1 MHMVY
6 PLSLLLGFILSSAF
20 VSGNLSAQNQEARA
34 LVADLSQ
41 DIALMDRQVRGLKLD
56 IEILKENQAETNKQS
71 SIRALEIKLNQM
83 SNDLNALKMGISAQ
97 EKRIKQAVLDEVAK
111 QMNVYV
117 SNINSQLGLENNS
130 VKKSEV
136 KEVFTDNYPKS
147 GVSYEVQSGDTLSQ
161 IAVQFGSK
169 VEYIQNANQ
178 INDPARDLRVGDII
192 FIPLTED

>member
-6 PLSLLLGFILSSAF
+6 PLSLLLCFIFSSAF

-117 SNINSQLGLENNS
+117 SNINSQLGLKNNS

>member
-6 PLSLLLGFILSSAF
+6 PLSLLLCFIFSSAF
-20 VSGNLSAQNQEARA
+20 VSGNLSAQNKEARA

-83 SNDLNALKMGISAQ
+83 SNDLNALKTAISAQ

-111 QMNVYV
+111 QMNTYV
-117 SNINSQLGLENNS
+117 SQINTQIGFTENQASNGD
-130 VKKSEV
+130 VKK
-136 KEVFTDNYPKS
+136 VFSDTYPKS

>member
-1 MHMVY
+1 MQLAY
-6 PLSLLLGFILSSAF
+6 PVSLLLFFIFSTF
-20 VSGNLSAQNQEARA
+20 VNGNLWAQNQEARA

-41 DIALMDRQVRGLKLD
+41 DIALMDRQIRGLKLD
-56 IEILKENQAETNKQS
+56 IEFLKENQTEASNLS
-71 SIRALEIKLNQM
+71 SVRALEMKLNQM
-83 SNDLNALKMGISAQ
+83 SNDLNALKIAVSEQ

-117 SNINSQLGLENNS
+117 SNINSQLGLKENL
-130 VKKSEV
+130 KKKPDV
-136 KEVFTDNYPKS
+136 KEVFSDNYPKS

>member
-1 MHMVY
+1 MHLVF
-6 PLSLLLGFILSSAF
+6 LRSIALCFIFSSF
-20 VSGNLSAQNQEARA
+20 CFSGKLWAQNQEARA

-41 DIALMDRQVRGLKLD
+41 DIALMDRQIRSLSLD
-56 IEILKENQAETNKQS
+56 LEILKDNQAETSNRS
-71 SIRALEIKLNQM
+71 SVRALEMKLNQL
-83 SNDLNALKMGISAQ
+83 SNDLNALKSVVSAQ

-111 QMNVYV
+111 QMDIYV
-117 SNINSQLGLENNS
+117 SNINSQLGFADDSGETRD
-130 VKKSEV
+130 V
-136 KEVFTDNYPKS
+136 KEVFSDDYPKS

-178 INDPARDLRVGDII
+178 INNPARDLRVGDII

>member
-6 PLSLLLGFILSSAF
+6 PLSLLLCFIVSSAF

-83 SNDLNALKMGISAQ
+83 SNDLNALKTAISAQ

-117 SNINSQLGLENNS
+117 SNINSQLGLKNNS
-130 VKKSEV
+130 EKKSEV

>member
-6 PLSLLLGFILSSAF
+6 PLSLLLCFIFSSAF
-20 VSGNLSAQNQEARA
+20 ISGNLSAQNQEARA

-41 DIALMDRQVRGLKLD
+41 DIALMDRQVLGLKLD

-83 SNDLNALKMGISAQ
+83 SNDLNALKTAISAQ

-111 QMNVYV
+111 QMNVCFP
-117 SNINSQLGLENNS
+117 NINSQLGLKNNS
-130 VKKSEV
+130 EKKSEV

-178 INDPARDLRVGDII
+178 INNPARDLRVGDII

>member
-6 PLSLLLGFILSSAF
+6 PLSLLLCFIFSSAF
-20 VSGNLSAQNQEARA
+20 VSGNLSAQNKEARA

-83 SNDLNALKMGISAQ
+83 SNDLNALKTAISAQ

-117 SNINSQLGLENNS
+117 SNINSQLGLKNNS
-130 VKKSEV
+130 EKKS
-136 KEVFTDNYPKS
+136 
-147 GVSYEVQSGDTLSQ
+147 
-161 IAVQFGSK
+161 
-169 VEYIQNANQ
+169 
-178 INDPARDLRVGDII
+178 
-192 FIPLTED
+192 

>member
-6 PLSLLLGFILSSAF
+6 PLSLLLCFIFSSAF
-20 VSGNLSAQNQEARA
+20 VSGNLSAQNKEARA

-71 SIRALEIKLNQM
+71 SIRALEIKLNEM
-83 SNDLNALKMGISAQ
+83 SNDLNALKIAISAQ

-117 SNINSQLGLENNS
+117 SNINSQLGLKNNS
-130 VKKSEV
+130 EKKSEV

>member
-1 MHMVY
+1 MQLVF
-6 PLSLLLGFILSSAF
+6 PVSLLLCFIFSS
-20 VSGNLSAQNQEARA
+20 VCVNGNLSAQNQEARA

-41 DIALMDRQVRGLKLD
+41 DIALMDRQIRGLKLD
-56 IEILKENQAETNKQS
+56 IEILKDNQLETLNKS
-71 SIRALEIKLNQM
+71 SVRSLELKLNQM
-83 SNDLNALKMGISAQ
+83 SNDLNALKDAVSAQ

-111 QMNVYV
+111 QMNAYV
-117 SNINSQLGLENNS
+117 SQINTQIGFTENRANNTD
-130 VKKSEV
+130 VKK
-136 KEVFTDNYPKS
+136 VFSDTYPKS

-169 VEYIQNANQ
+169 IQYIQDANQ

>member
-1 MHMVY
+1 MQSVF
-6 PLSLLLGFILSSAF
+6 PLSILLCFIF
-20 VSGNLSAQNQEARA
+20 SGNLRAENHEARA

-41 DIALMDRQVRGLKLD
+41 DIALMDRQIRSLSLE
-56 IEILKENQAETNKQS
+56 IEILKDNQAETSNRS
-71 SIRALEIKLNQM
+71 SLRALEMKLNQM
-83 SNDLNALKMGISAQ
+83 SNDLNALKIAVSAQ

-117 SNINSQLGLENNS
+117 SNINSQLGYANNS
-130 VKKSEV
+130 DNKRDV
-136 KEVFTDNYPKS
+136 KEVFSDNYPKS

-161 IAVQFGSK
+161 IAVQFGSR

-192 FIPLTED
+192 FIPLTEE